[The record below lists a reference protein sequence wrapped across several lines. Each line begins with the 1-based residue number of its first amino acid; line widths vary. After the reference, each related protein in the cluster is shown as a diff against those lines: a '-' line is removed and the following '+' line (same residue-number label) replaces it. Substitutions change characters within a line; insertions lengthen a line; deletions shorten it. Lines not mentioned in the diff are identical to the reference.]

1 MAIVS
6 LGIKTMSFFILSPS
20 HLRWLLVGGILLG
33 SQANAQETTYV
44 SKNASRC
51 EMFAALSDVLP
62 AECMVD
68 KKVVVYDDDR
78 PTPTAVMP
86 TRVTAQ
92 AAKPSAGKRRPAA
105 QRAMAAPIQF
115 AFNSADLTPQAR
127 RQLLKIGQVLSDP
140 MFRGVVIR
148 IEGHTDAVGSDA
160 QRPGRSLQYPAVVVA
175 GAGTG

>member
-1 MAIVS
+1 MFRYSYMSLLVSGILFTYSLAYNAGIVR
-6 LGIKTMSFFILSPS
+6 LGIKTMSFSILSPA
-20 HLRWLLVGGILLG
+20 HCLGLLVAGALLV
-33 SQANAQETTYV
+33 SSANAQETRYV

-62 AECMVD
+62 ADCMVD

-92 AAKPSAGKRRPAA
+92 TAKPSSGKRRGSA
-105 QRAMAAPIQF
+105 QRAMATPIQF

-127 RQLLKIGQVLSDP
+127 RQC
-140 MFRGVVIR
+140 
-148 IEGHTDAVGSDA
+148 
-160 QRPGRSLQYPAVVVA
+160 
-175 GAGTG
+175 